1 MPARK
6 PTALKAIQGTLR
18 PGRIKNEPKPKPV
31 AAFDPPDYFDEVA
44 LDHWNFLRPRLEAV
58 GCLTEVDRAQ
68 FISLCSAYSKA
79 IRADRQLMNEDLAVR
94 SNGRT
99 IKNPLCQISKEAWQ
113 LYSDLSRRFGLDPQ
127 SRGNID
133 LPEPVDEL
141 DEMEILLR
149 QRGG

>member
-6 PTALKAIQGTLR
+6 PTAIKILQGTAR
-18 PGRIKNEPKPKPV
+18 KSRMKNEPKPKPV
-31 AAFDPPDYFDEVA
+31 ASFEAPDYFDAVA
-44 LDHWNFLRPRLEAV
+44 LEHWNFLRPKLEAV
-58 GCLTEVDRAQ
+58 GCLTELDWAQ

-79 IRADRQLMNEDLAVR
+79 IRADRQLACEELAVR

-113 LYSDLSRRFGLDPQ
+113 QYSDLSRRFGLDPQ

-133 LPEPVDEL
+133 LPEVADEL
-141 DEMEILLR
+141 DPMEIFLR